1 MIFLPDPVYNP
12 NFQSEITSQTKL
24 AQGVPIVKFLGAKGN
39 RTQFERVTQDRFQI
53 ARNLYLHA
61 ELIKKTL
68 GNSDFSKNRLV
79 IAEGIYVPAGAETVS
94 SGSISDLKQTG
105 RAVAYELYGAN
116 GKIDFAKS
124 FELAVFWKDYC
135 NYDKITLDYDTF
147 DPSGEINCQVVL
159 TMPNVPT
166 SFDVS
171 FARKVETTFNTKLQS
186 QNELVEILV

>member
-12 NFQSEITSQTKL
+12 NFQSEITAQTKL
-24 AQGVPIVKFLGAKGN
+24 AQGIPIVKFLGAKGN

-68 GNSDFSKNRLV
+68 ANSDFSRNRLV

-135 NYDKITLDYDTF
+135 DYDKIVLDYDTF
-147 DPSGEINCQVVL
+147 DPSGEINCQIVVS
-159 TMPNVPT
+159 MPNVPT